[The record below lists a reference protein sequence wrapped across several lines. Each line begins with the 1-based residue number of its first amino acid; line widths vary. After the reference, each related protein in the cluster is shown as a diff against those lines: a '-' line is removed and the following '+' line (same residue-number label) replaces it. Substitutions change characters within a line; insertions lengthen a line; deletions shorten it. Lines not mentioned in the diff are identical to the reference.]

1 MLSVSKPIETLTNY
15 YSLYLRNI
23 LNESIFKKNAK
34 MDNSEKSRSTE
45 NRGKCV
51 AEQKNFWEKIF
62 ESSFVS
68 ITTR

>member
-34 MDNSEKSRSTE
+34 MGNSEKSRSTE

-51 AEQKNFWEKIF
+51 TEQKNLWEKIF